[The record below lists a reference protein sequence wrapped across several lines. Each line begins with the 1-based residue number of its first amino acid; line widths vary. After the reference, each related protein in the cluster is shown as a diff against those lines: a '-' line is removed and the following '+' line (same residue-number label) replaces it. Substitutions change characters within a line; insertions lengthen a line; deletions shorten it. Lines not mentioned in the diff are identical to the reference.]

1 MIQFVYLPNRK
12 KVVKFKRSKENYRGR
27 YKLDGQKKP
36 TDISLYTTDKRVAEQ
51 KLEKIVQEAQQ
62 EQAGIIAPKEMRDA
76 AGTPVAEHLAN
87 FVADLKTKGRAKKH
101 YSLTQS
107 RGERLID
114 ECSWQHLKDITSHS
128 FCPGVQSKRSFQPNH

>member
-51 KLEKIVQEAQQ
+51 KLEKIVYCQGQK
-62 EQAGIIAPKEMRDA
+62 IA
-76 AGTPVAEHLAN
+76 
-87 FVADLKTKGRAKKH
+87 F
-101 YSLTQS
+101 
-107 RGERLID
+107 
-114 ECSWQHLKDITSHS
+114 CLKDQSQKLQIQILKSYWFQKKSNQS
-128 FCPGVQSKRSFQPNH
+128 FLLQTEVQLFRILER